1 MEKITICFDDAKELS
16 KNAKALRK
24 QAYKVLQMAQEAERA
39 ENEKIIQYTL
49 DSTNLKNPLS
59 ASALLNGIE
68 GISSQ
73 KLVGRLCND
82 SRVKHQRAK
91 VRRKFIEVGEDGK
104 PVEGGAV
111 MYATQTHNVYWGK

>member
-1 MEKITICFDDAKELS
+1 MEKITICFDDAKKLS
-16 KNAKALRK
+16 ENAKALRE
-24 QAYKVLQMAQEAERA
+24 QAHKVLEKAWQAERE
-39 ENEKIIQYTL
+39 ENDKIIQYVL
-49 DSTNLKNPLS
+49 DSTSYKKPLS

-73 KLVGRLCND
+73 RLV
-82 SRVKHQRAK
+82 SRICCDRRVEHRRTRT
-91 VRRKFIEVGEDGK
+91 RRKFIEVGEDGK

>member
-1 MEKITICFDDAKELS
+1 MEKITICFDGAKELS
-16 KNAKALRK
+16 KNAKALRE
-24 QAYKVLQMAQEAERA
+24 QAYKVRQMARQAEME

-49 DSTNLKNPLS
+49 DSTNPKHPLS

-68 GISSQ
+68 GISSHQ
-73 KLVGRLCND
+73 LVSRLCND
-82 SRVKHQRAK
+82 SRVKRQRIRT
-91 VRRKFIEVGEDGK
+91 RRKFIEVGEDGK

>member
-1 MEKITICFDDAKELS
+1 MEKIMICFDDAKELS

-82 SRVKHQRAK
+82 SRVKYQRAK

>member
-49 DSTNLKNPLS
+49 DSTNFKNPLS

-82 SRVKHQRAK
+82 SRVKHQRART
-91 VRRKFIEVGEDGK
+91 RRKFIEVGEDGK

>member
-1 MEKITICFDDAKELS
+1 MEKITICFDDAKKLS

-82 SRVKHQRAK
+82 SRVKHQRAR
-91 VRRKFIEVGEDGK
+91 VRRKFIEVSEDGK